1 MGIRITL
8 SLSVLPLILLGLIG
22 NAFASEGSAD
32 ADIDIAASTELLIQ
46 QDGDDSNDATA
57 VLIAGAQSNA
67 LSVLS
72 AFVVIG
78 AIAFGTLY
86 ISVNRKRN

>member
-1 MGIRITL
+1 MGIRIAL
-8 SLSVLPLILLGLIG
+8 SLSVLPLILLGLTG
-22 NAFASEGSAD
+22 NAFASEGSVVS
-32 ADIDIAASTELLIQ
+32 DIDIAASTEFNIQ
-46 QDGDDSNDATA
+46 QDGDESNDATA

-78 AIAFGTLY
+78 AIAFGALV
-86 ISVNRKRN
+86 ISVKRKQN

>member
-1 MGIRITL
+1 LGIRIAL
-8 SLSVLPLILLGLIG
+8 SLSVLPLILLGLTG
-22 NAFASEGSAD
+22 NAFASEGSAISD
-32 ADIDIAASTELLIQ
+32 TDNAASTELLIQ
-46 QDGDDSNDATA
+46 QDGDESNDATA

>member
-1 MGIRITL
+1 MGIRIAL
-8 SLSVLPLILLGLIG
+8 SLCVLPLILLGLTG
-22 NAFASEGSAD
+22 NAFACEVSVVS
-32 ADIDIAASTELLIQ
+32 DIVIAASTDLLIQ

-57 VLIAGAQSNA
+57 VLIAGSQSNA

>member
-1 MGIRITL
+1 MDIRIAL
-8 SLSVLPLILLGLIG
+8 SLCVLPLILLGLTG
-22 NAFASEGSAD
+22 NAFASEGSAVS
-32 ADIDIAASTELLIQ
+32 DIDIAASTELLIQ

-57 VLIAGAQSNA
+57 VLIVGAQSNA